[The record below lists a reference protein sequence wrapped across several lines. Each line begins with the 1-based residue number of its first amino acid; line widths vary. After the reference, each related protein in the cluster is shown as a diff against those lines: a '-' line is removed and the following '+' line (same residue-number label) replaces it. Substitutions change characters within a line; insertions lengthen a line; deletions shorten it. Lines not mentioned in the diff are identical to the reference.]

1 MKQNKS
7 ESSWLNIIG
16 ISIIFIGVI
25 TSFYIFY
32 SSNISRIKKQ
42 NEKYVEDITIQR
54 ANLLKDIFDENI
66 KYIESAAL
74 IFENEFKIADFDYS
88 KLDVEKE
95 EDVPPETIKVI
106 SDLLKKYEKR
116 FAFNYLRF
124 IDKQGRDFTTA
135 TKSIQAV
142 VSDREYFTNSI
153 HVPV

>member
-7 ESSWLNIIG
+7 ESSWLNIAG
-16 ISIIFIGVI
+16 ISIIIIGVI

-74 IFENEFKIADFDYS
+74 IFENEFKIVDFDYS
-88 KLDVEKE
+88 KLDVEKD

-116 FAFNYLRF
+116 FAFN
-124 IDKQGRDFTTA
+124 
-135 TKSIQAV
+135 
-142 VSDREYFTNSI
+142 
-153 HVPV
+153 